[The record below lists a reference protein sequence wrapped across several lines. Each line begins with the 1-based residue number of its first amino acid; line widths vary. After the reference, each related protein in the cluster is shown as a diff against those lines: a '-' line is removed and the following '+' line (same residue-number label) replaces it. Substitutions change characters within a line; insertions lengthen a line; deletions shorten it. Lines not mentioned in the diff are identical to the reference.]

1 MPKRRNNISKRRI
14 FAAYISSVISI
25 SLVLV
30 LIGLGTLLLVNA
42 RSVSDYFKEN
52 LQLSVLLKQEAT
64 DSLGTQVMARLQEKP
79 FTSKASLVSKEQGAA
94 ELRQMLGEDFLEVF
108 DSVPVPVSIDL
119 FLKAEYVSTDSLSK
133 VESEIRALPE
143 VEEINSQKGLVEALS
158 VNMSKLS
165 LVLGVI
171 ILMLLFISVMLM
183 NNLVRL
189 NMFSRRFSI
198 HTMQLV
204 GAERGFIRRPFIGRA
219 AVQGLLSGVV
229 ALAILGG
236 ILYFVHSSV
245 PQLLGML
252 DLEKLAITCAAV
264 LLCGILICVVSTWFV
279 VNRMLSFKDE
289 ELYG

>member
-14 FAAYISSVISI
+14 VAAYISSVISI

-42 RSVSDYFKEN
+42 RSVSDYLKEN
-52 LQLSVLLKQEAT
+52 IQLSVLLKQDVT
-64 DSLGTQVMARLQEKP
+64 DSLGTEIMTKLQEKP

-94 ELRQMLGEDFLEVF
+94 ELREMLGEDFLEVF

-119 FLKAEYVSTDSLSK
+119 FLKADYVSADSLSK
-133 VESEIRALPE
+133 VEADIRELPQ
-143 VEEINSQKGLVEALS
+143 VEEVNCQRGLVEALS
-158 VNMSKLS
+158 ENMSNLT
-165 LVLGVI
+165 LVLGVG
-171 ILMLLFISVMLM
+171 ILLLLFISVMLI

-189 NMFSRRFSI
+189 NMFSRRFSV

-204 GAERGFIRRPFIGRA
+204 GATRGFIRRPYVGRA
-219 AVQGLLSGVV
+219 AVQGLLSGII
-229 ALAILGG
+229 ALAILAG
-236 ILYFVHSSV
+236 ILYFVKNSV
-245 PQLLGML
+245 PQLFGIV
-252 DLEKLAITCAAV
+252 DIEKLAITGAAV